1 MNDDAVRE
9 VLIRGS
15 LGKLVFYGV
24 PLAEVSTETPRRPRW
39 IEMELY
45 RDWTARDPDG
55 RPAQPVRPAEAAAGY
70 VLHVTGRSVVYH
82 EHESG
87 SCRTGIPVPGRR
99 LPADAEP
106 CEVCRPPAPGELD
119 DADLVDTEE
128 DRHATH
134 LCPDTETVLVRLRDP
149 RSPARSGPEWLS
161 APAQRLLQLAAAR
174 DDGIAG
180 ATEVVQ
186 WLLWK
191 RQPVYPGA
199 SAR

>member
-1 MNDDAVRE
+1 VSDDAARK

-45 RDWTARDPDG
+45 RDWTARDDEG
-55 RPAQPVRPAEAAAGY
+55 RPLQPVGPAEAAQGY

-82 EHESG
+82 VHESG
-87 SCRTGIPVPGRR
+87 SCKTGIPVPARR
-99 LPADAEP
+99 LPGDAEP
-106 CEVCRPPAPGELD
+106 CEVCRPPALAALADG
-119 DADLVDTEE
+119 DLVDTEE
-128 DRHATH
+128 DRHAAH
-134 LCPDTETVLVRLRDP
+134 LCPDTDTVLTRLRDP
-149 RSPARSGPEWLS
+149 RSPARTGPEWLS
-161 APAQRLLQLAAAR
+161 APAQRLLQLAAAA
-174 DDGIAG
+174 DEGIAD

-191 RQPVYPGA
+191 SRLRAGRRA
-199 SAR
+199 G